1 MSNKFPIQ
9 YGWEQADAESLL
21 LFNFTL
27 EYAISEVQ
35 VNHKGM
41 KLSGGGAHQLLVY
54 IDDVILFGENIF
66 TT

>member
-9 YGWEQADAESLL
+9 NGGETGDAESPL
-21 LFNFTL
+21 LFNFAL

-41 KLSGGGAHQLLVY
+41 KLNGGAHQLMVY
-54 IDDVILFGENIF
+54 TDNVILFDGNIF

>member
-9 YGWEQADAESLL
+9 NGGEKGEAESPLF
-21 LFNFTL
+21 FNFAL

-35 VNHKGM
+35 VHHKGM
-41 KLSGGGAHQLLVY
+41 KLNGGAHQLLVY
-54 IDDVILFGENIF
+54 TDYVILFGENIF

>member
-9 YGWEQADAESLL
+9 NGKEKGDAESPL
-21 LFNFTL
+21 LFNIAL
-27 EYAISEVQ
+27 EYTISEVQ

-41 KLSGGGAHQLLVY
+41 KLNGGAHQLLVY
-54 IDDVILFGENIF
+54 TDDVILFGGNIL